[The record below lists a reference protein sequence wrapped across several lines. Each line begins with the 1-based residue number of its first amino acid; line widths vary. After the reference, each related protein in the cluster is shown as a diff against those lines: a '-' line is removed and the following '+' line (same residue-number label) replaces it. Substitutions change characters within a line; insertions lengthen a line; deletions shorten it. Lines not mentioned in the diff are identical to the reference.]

1 MKMNKKLPVVFH
13 LPIAWM
19 DEDWAK
25 PLVVR
30 PVKKTCAVASMFAPG
45 RGVVHRCAGT
55 WRARRGFTLIEL
67 LVVISIIGI
76 LAALLLPA
84 LARAKLQGKITS
96 AKTDMKNIEAAIST
110 YQATYT
116 LAPVPKPNPYAYAA
130 SNPESDFSFSE
141 TNSDIIA
148 ILMDVTTLN
157 ANANHARNPQKQNVL
172 NAPLKAGF
180 NSQGVSTD
188 DYNFRD
194 PWGNPYIIAFDL
206 NYDNKVAVP
215 DGADPVFNQY
225 PTMEVIRGVI
235 VWSKGPDEKAENRA
249 ASGSDREGTNKDN
262 IRSWE

>member
-1 MKMNKKLPVVFH
+1 MKMNKKLPVVFR

-30 PVKKTCAVASMFAPG
+30 PLKKTCAVAPMITPG
-45 RGVVHRCAGT
+45 RGVAHHCAGT
-55 WRARRGFTLIEL
+55 PRTRRGFTLIEL

-116 LAPVPKPNPYAYAA
+116 LAPVPKPNPYPYGA
-130 SNPESDFSFSE
+130 SNPEKDFSFSE

-148 ILMDVTTLN
+148 ILMDVTSLN
-157 ANANHARNPQKQNVL
+157 ANANHARNPQKQSFL
-172 NAPLKAGF
+172 NATLKPGTS
-180 NSQGVSTD
+180 SQGVSSD

-206 NYDNKVAVP
+206 DYNNRIEIENN
-215 DGADPVFNQY
+215 ADPEFSIY
-225 PTMEVIRGVI
+225 PSQVARGVL